1 MIKIK
6 DVEEEK
12 LNTLMPILLKKELNH
27 GNHILMLMVLEE
39 ELPPVLM
46 MNQKL
51 FSQIKE
57 SDLFLKMILKLC
69 KKP

>member
-12 LNTLMPILLKKELNH
+12 LISLMTILLNTELNH

-39 ELPPVLM
+39 ELPLVLM
-46 MNQKL
+46 MHQKL

-57 SDLFLKMILKLC
+57 PDMFLKMILKL
-69 KKP
+69 